1 MENGT
6 TEPEDDDPDEESDT
20 VELLDEVQ
28 VAYGVGTTNDIAA
41 SQPENPNPEFD
52 TGTGQFTTQTTLR
65 EFLKSLSSDQGIQL
79 EGDIPAEN
87 GGGTGRNCF
96 SGTTDHYLSV
106 FWWLP
111 INHGN
116 QVQSDSVEFDL
127 GFYTEQC
134 RHNDGSGMNNED
146 VGDGGSTSQSAT
158 ITVENEE
165 FGGGGD
171 GENETHIVD
180 ITVGDE
186 DDGSTLNEIVVNY
199 QNDQADVSNV
209 GGGDLSLSLNGN
221 DITGDIDSGNVSV
234 NDNGTT
240 LNVPVGGNNTLS
252 AGDTITLET
261 NNEVQ
266 DSNTDGG
273 TALISVNGGTT
284 SSASF

>member
-1 MENGT
+1 LESAMENGT

-134 RHNDGSGMNNED
+134 RHNDGSGMNSED
-146 VGDGGSTSQSAT
+146 VDDGESGTPNTSVTVDGNPSDDDVGNSLENFDLNFPFDASAATINNVSYGGSSISESPSVTFSNGGQTMEVDYGTTVANITST
-158 ITVENEE
+158 
-165 FGGGGD
+165 
-171 GENETHIVD
+171 NETLSVD
-180 ITVGDE
+180 LDLSGVSAGAGSYTVGVVIEPDDDSAE
-186 DDGSTLNEIVVNY
+186 DDS
-199 QNDQADVSNV
+199 
-209 GGGDLSLSLNGN
+209 
-221 DITGDIDSGNVSV
+221 
-234 NDNGTT
+234 
-240 LNVPVGGNNTLS
+240 
-252 AGDTITLET
+252 DTITL
-261 NNEVQ
+261 
-266 DSNTDGG
+266 
-273 TALISVNGGTT
+273 A
-284 SSASF
+284 